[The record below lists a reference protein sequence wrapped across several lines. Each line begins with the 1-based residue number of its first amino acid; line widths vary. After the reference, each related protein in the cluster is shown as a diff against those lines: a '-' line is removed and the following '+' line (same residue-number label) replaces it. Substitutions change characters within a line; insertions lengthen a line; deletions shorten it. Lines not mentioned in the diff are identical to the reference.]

1 MDGDWLPTDMYLWYQ
16 HYGDKLLLFACF
28 DFSLP
33 PCLPLFLCVMC
44 ARVGGGGVCVCVR
57 VYSIMHDACV
67 TTVKCSCFRGYTGP
81 GGLSEG
87 GVYQNCTGGAARY
100 IDVMVLGESHMY
112 HYPTPQVRNIG
123 LQTFLCTHV

>member
-1 MDGDWLPTDMYLWYQ
+1 MPP
-16 HYGDKLLLFACF
+16 
-28 DFSLP
+28 SLS
-33 PCLPLFLCVMC
+33 VRDVR
-44 ARVGGGGVCVCVR
+44 ARVCVGGGYVCVCLCVCVR
-57 VYSIMHDACV
+57 VYSILHDACV